1 MNHVIEWLALPQ
13 QVRKELKL
21 EYDELLARY
30 KNLQKLISEC
40 KSSTKCFHAKEF
52 SIKKFKWAYW
62 IVRSRWVWCS
72 DPEKAAFYNSQGSS
86 IHTTGHVPGH
96 I

>member
-1 MNHVIEWLALPQ
+1 MNHILEWLALPQ

-30 KNLQKLISEC
+30 KNLSNLISQS
-40 KSSTKCFHAKEF
+40 KSTTKCFHAKEF

-72 DPEKAAFYNSQGSS
+72 DPERANYYNRQGFQNIAF
-86 IHTTGHVPGH
+86 
-96 I
+96 